1 MRILHL
7 SLQQR
12 WTVAAFERRT
22 REYLPDLYRLAR
34 WLLSQTADAEDLV
47 HDTYLRAFR
56 AYPKAEFAGAEEYR
70 SWLWRILANT
80 FRDHYRRRHGRL
92 RVSMWSPDE
101 NTAANVID
109 LMPNPDPGPALALAD
124 SRVAEPVAAAM
135 SRLPP
140 EVRLAV
146 ALFFAEDLS
155 YREIAGIMDCPI
167 ASVTTRLSRGRQILW
182 RQLRAY
188 AEIMETRESRSEGAM
203 VIEFHRARRS

>member
-1 MRILHL
+1 MRIWHL
-7 SLQQR
+7 DLQQR

-34 WLLSQTADAEDLV
+34 WLLSQPADAEDLV
-47 HDTYLRAFR
+47 HDTYLKAFH
-56 AYPKAEFAGAEEYR
+56 AYPNAEFTGAEEYR

-92 RVSMWSPDE
+92 RASMWSPDE
-101 NTAANVID
+101 NVAANVVD
-109 LMPNPDPGPALALAD
+109 LMPSPAPGPALALAD
-124 SRVAEPVAAAM
+124 RGVAEAVAAAM
-135 SRLPP
+135 SQLPP

-155 YREIAGIMDCPI
+155 YREIADIMDCPI
-167 ASVTTRLSRGRQILW
+167 ASVTARLSRGRQMLS
-182 RQLRAY
+182 RQLRTY
-188 AEIMETRESRSEGAM
+188 AEIMETKEPRSEGAT